1 MEPLDP
7 ITPLTQDVTD
17 EEVLEQT
24 EPQLLCDTP
33 EARDIAQ
40 LISDYELDEEFVRLE
55 LARKCRK
62 HLHYWNNLQYLAW
75 DEVAHDWRTPEQLL
89 ETDPQSDINPADYA
103 KIVNVYKAH
112 GEILIGALTG
122 GLPSVRFF
130 PNDADEAEDISTAKA
145 FTKLAEMLAKYNQAK
160 LLLMK
165 AIFILYNQGML
176 ACYNENKSDYRFGS
190 IKFPEYGDVD
200 VPETK
205 SYCPNCGEELG
216 QAMPMGGAGGLP
228 PEGQAMPMAP
238 PTEPEAPVDPLAGG
252 PPAESLSSGAAPP
265 GMLPQGMP
273 EPQVCPQCQQMIQP
287 IVESGMT
294 TQRQVVGERK
304 EPKNREC
311 LELYGPLNA
320 KFPLWCRE
328 QAATPYLILE
338 TEEPVALM
346 REIYPELADR
356 IQGTAFPDLYEKE
369 ARIPSAYRHDFPRNL
384 VTVKRVWLRPWAVN
398 LWSRELAAAHKA
410 KFSEGCYV
418 VVLEGGL
425 VAEMIPDK
433 LDDHWTIA
441 EHPLAETLH
450 PEPIGA
456 AMMPMQ
462 DITNELTNLTL
473 ETIEFGIPE
482 IFADTRVVDFDE
494 YANQEARPGQIT
506 PAKAPAGMQLSGGFH
521 EVKAATVS
529 REIGVFDQ
537 RIEQLSQFVMG
548 SYPSIYGGGQEG
560 VETAR
565 GQELSKASALQRLS
579 STWTIVQFFYARVM
593 MKAVKSHAMNMKT
606 DEKVVQA
613 KGSNFINVWVRK
625 SELGGETADI
635 EPEVSEAFPV
645 SWSQKRDIILN
656 LIQMGNE
663 DINAVIRHPENAGL
677 VAQSIGVPE
686 LFIPGDDSRN
696 KQLMEIA
703 LLIRSEPMMPQMPP
717 PQANPET
724 GVTEEPPQGQPPPG
738 QMAPQMQSSVP
749 VDPDLDE
756 HPVESEICKS
766 WLRSEVGQDA
776 KVNNPGGYANV
787 LAHMK
792 EHDFFVQQAA
802 MAQAQAA
809 AQGGGEEMDE
819 KGIEAQGAPA

>member
-7 ITPLTQDVTD
+7 RTPLTQDVTD
-17 EEVLEQT
+17 EEILDEVKA
-24 EPQLLCDTP
+24 PLLADS
-33 EARDIAQ
+33 EMARDIAQ
-40 LISDYELDEEFVRLE
+40 LIMDYEGDEEFVRMD

-75 DEVAHDWRTPEQLL
+75 DEVAHDWRTPQQVL
-89 ETDPQSDINPADYA
+89 ETDPEADIDPANYA

-122 GLPSVRFF
+122 GLPTVRFF
-130 PNDADEAEDISTAKA
+130 PNDADDQEDVSTAKA
-145 FTKLAEMLAKYNQAK
+145 YTKLAEMLAKYNQSK

-165 AIFILYNQGML
+165 AIFILYNMGML

-190 IKFPEYGDVD
+190 IKYPEYDDVE

-205 SYCPNCGEELG
+205 AYCPNCGEELG
-216 QAMPMGGAGGLP
+216 MVPPAGMPPAQP
-228 PEGQAMPMAP
+228 IAD
-238 PTEPEAPVDPLAGG
+238 PEAPVDPLAGG
-252 PPAESLSSGAAPP
+252 SPGEPLSAAAPP
-265 GMLPQGMP
+265 ASPPQGVP
-273 EPQVCPQCQQMIQP
+273 EPQVCPQCEQMGVP
-287 IVESGMT
+287 IIEQGTRMD
-294 TQRQVVGERK
+294 RAVVGERT

-320 KFPLWCRE
+320 KIPMWCKD
-328 QAATPYLILE
+328 QASTPYLILE
-338 TEEPVALM
+338 TDEPTALM
-346 REIYPELADR
+346 REIYSELADR
-356 IQGTAFPDLYEKE
+356 IQGQAFPDMYEKE

-398 LWSRELAAAHKA
+398 LWSAERAKAFKA
-410 KFSEGCYV
+410 KYPQGCYV
-418 VVLEGGL
+418 VILEGGL

-441 EHPLAETLH
+441 EQPLSETLH
-450 PEPIGA
+450 PEPIGG

-462 DITNELTNLTL
+462 DITNELVNLTL

-482 IFADTRVVDFDE
+482 IFADSRVLDFDE
-494 YANQEARPGQIT
+494 YGQQEARPGQIT
-506 PAKAPAGMQLSGGFH
+506 PATAPAGTTLSGGFH

-537 RIEQLSQFVMG
+537 RVETLSQFVMG

-579 STWTIVQFFYARVM
+579 STWTIVQYFYARVM
-593 MKAVKSHAMNMKT
+593 MKAVKSHAQNMKT

-613 KGSNFINVWVRK
+613 KGSNFLNVWVRR
-625 SELGGETADI
+625 SEMSGETADI
-635 EPEVSEAFPV
+635 EPEVSETFPV
-645 SWSQKRDIILN
+645 SWSQKRDIMLN
-656 LIQMGNE
+656 LMQMGNE
-663 DINAVIRHPENAGL
+663 DINAVIRHPENASL
-677 VAQSIGVPE
+677 IATMIGVPE

-703 LLIRSEPMMPQMPP
+703 LLIRAEPMMPQIPP
-717 PQANPET
+717 PQADPET
-724 GVTEEPPQGQPPPG
+724 GVMEAPPAGPPGMPPPG
-738 QMAPQMQSSVP
+738 QMAPQLQSSVP
-749 VDPDLDE
+749 IDPDLDD
-756 HPVESEICKS
+756 HPVEAEICKS

-792 EHDFFVQQAA
+792 EHVIFVQMA
-802 MAQAQAA
+802 AQAQAEA
-809 AQGGGEEMDE
+809 ESDSEDIDD
-819 KGIEAQGAPA
+819 KGIESEGAPA